1 MNKIEEFTSI
11 LGKLDELNNAK
22 FNSLEFQKINN
33 KLQELLVEISNN
45 KEQLQS
51 DNFFLDNKNVFLGIK
66 LFFVF
71 QDTKLKVSET
81 VWKRISWKISTQSD
95 KR

>member
-11 LGKLDELNNAK
+11 LEKLDELNKAK

-51 DNFFLDNKNVFLGIK
+51 DNFFLDNKNVFLGI
-66 LFFVF
+66 
-71 QDTKLKVSET
+71 
-81 VWKRISWKISTQSD
+81 ISKIESLQEKIIPKAEIINSFS
-95 KR
+95 KSQI

>member
-51 DNFFLDNKNVFLGIK
+51 DNFFLDNKNVFLGI
-66 LFFVF
+66 
-71 QDTKLKVSET
+71 
-81 VWKRISWKISTQSD
+81 ISKIESLQEKIIPKAEIINSFS
-95 KR
+95 KSQI